1 TEMIEAKKDGIL
13 ISISIKNYK
22 MLRFFYQNK
31 VIEAML
37 KAVAN
42 TLKLCVDTYSI
53 NAELFRFQDD
63 AFYIWY
69 QGDDIV
75 RDIGFIKSILTLA
88 G

>member
-1 TEMIEAKKDGIL
+1 
-13 ISISIKNYK
+13 
-22 MLRFFYQNK
+22 
-31 VIEAML
+31 ML

-75 RDIGFIKSILTLA
+75 RDIGFIKEYFNFSRMNIEIDGKFENLPGIKITLGVSLSNDTPTNNA
-88 G
+88 